1 MKLLDGEGTRRKRL
15 SVSRTLSCHGAFH
28 RRWLL
33 WFVLFIIQPLMGP
46 PASSGEGYSDRIA
59 AIVNNE
65 VITMSELLA
74 ELGDEQKRLK
84 ALFQGKQFKRRFL
97 QKEYQ
102 VLNALIERKLQ
113 LQEAKTNGVTVTE
126 EEFQQAMKHRPTN
139 NHDSD
144 AQTKAHL
151 REQLLL
157 NKLRLFEV
165 RRNVMVPDSAVKQY
179 YKEHQD
185 QFMQPQTYRI
195 RQILLLHDS
204 DTPKKETQA
213 KAESVYRTLREGGDF
228 AELALKFSDGPGAH
242 QGGTLGFLRHDELLA
257 PIAQALKTMQPG
269 DLSPLIETTLG
280 FHIIVLDEKPSPK
293 PKPFEE
299 VEPFIN
305 QLLYKERSEETFQD
319 WITKLKNQAFIDV
332 RL

>member
-1 MKLLDGEGTRRKRL
+1 M
-15 SVSRTLSCHGAFH
+15 S
-28 RRWLL
+28 
-33 WFVLFIIQPLMGP
+33 P
-46 PASSGEGYSDRIA
+46 PASSGSGYSDRIA

-65 VITMSELLA
+65 VITMSELLE

-84 ALFQGKQFKRRFL
+84 ALFHGKQFKRRLL

-126 EEFQQAMKHRPTN
+126 EELQQAMQHLPAN
-139 NHDSD
+139 NHDSES
-144 AQTKAHL
+144 QTKTRM

-165 RRNVMVPDSAVKQY
+165 RRNVMVPSSAVRQY
-179 YKEHQD
+179 YKQHQE
-185 QFMQPQTYRI
+185 QFLRPQIYRL
-195 RQILLLHDS
+195 RQILLLHDP
-204 DTPKKETQA
+204 DIPKKETKA
-213 KAESVYRTLREGGDF
+213 RAESVYRALREGGDF
-228 AELALKFSDGPGAH
+228 SELALKFSDGPGAH

-269 DLSPLIETTLG
+269 DLSPPIETTLG
-280 FHIIVLDEKPSPK
+280 FHIIALDEKPSPQ

-299 VEPFIN
+299 VEPFIS
-305 QLLYKERSEETFQD
+305 QLLYKERSEKTFQE